1 MLNKESL
8 KYLLRSKTN
17 KEKSQLFSTTAKSL
31 YRKLNIDTIKLIVND
46 NIINE
51 KQITFDDINL
61 LSNLLL
67 KLLNWIIDLFKE
79 IEKTIEIKEIIK
91 NHTFNYKDED
101 NKEIYLQ
108 FNNINLKEL
117 SKYLILILNK
127 YYNNN
132 LFKIKGIG
140 KNNLYFI
147 IEYNKIYYISI
158 IINTKFFKNAFLLKT
173 HFYNDL
179 NIIKNFIKTY
189 YKKDLSLSISS
200 SHKSI

>member
-189 YKKDLSLSISS
+189 YKKDLSLSLSS